1 MTGFARLTV
10 LGTASLAVLALGACR
25 PKPAPVPE
33 AGPAVPSINQ
43 DSINRVRDSVAADE
57 ARQRAEQAR
66 QDSIANAA
74 TLASQQQ
81 AELVATLGNVV
92 YFEYDDATISADGRA
107 VLDAKLPILLANP
120 GLTIRVAGHTD
131 ERGSAEYN
139 LALAQ
144 RRAVAVKGYLSTR
157 GVATNRI
164 EAVSYGEEHPV
175 AEGATEAAWSQNRR
189 AEFEIT
195 SPAAPLT
202 RPRS

>member
-1 MTGFARLTV
+1 MTRFARLTV
-10 LGTASLAVLALGACR
+10 LSTTALAVFALGACR
-25 PKPAPVPE
+25 RQAVTPE
-33 AGPAVPSINQ
+33 PEPAVPSINQ
-43 DSINRVRDSVAADE
+43 DSINRVRDSIDAE
-57 ARQRAEQAR
+57 GARRRAEQLR
-66 QDSIANAA
+66 LDSIANAEA
-74 TLASQQQ
+74 LASREQ

-92 YFEYDDATISADGRA
+92 YFDYDDATISPPARA
-107 VLDAKLPILLANP
+107 VLDAKVPILLANP
-120 GLTIRVAGHTD
+120 ALTVRIAGHTD

-157 GVATNRI
+157 GVSPNRI

-175 AEGATEAAWSQNRR
+175 AEGAMESAWSLNRR

-195 SPAAPLT
+195 SPAAPLA